1 MASYIKNLFANST
14 IKYLCIKP
22 VDKMEF
28 WSLNFHCMPFETYEE
43 ADTYYIKQYK
53 NNNIEHKI
61 ERSTIMPVCRFVPS
75 LLHPFVLNYKLSK
88 VFINAEVNNP
98 MHY

>member
-14 IKYLCIKP
+14 IKYLCIN
-22 VDKMEF
+22 KMD
-28 WSLNFHCMPFETYEE
+28 LNFHCMPFETYEE

-88 VFINAEVNNP
+88 IFINAEVNKP